1 LLAGAG
7 GIEPCNNPLPHKDF
21 SIPARPFDSIFD
33 SKAKA
38 LVGMTDDEVAYI
50 EAKGWKASVVPELS
64 IPPLRELLWI
74 KRRSFEVRHARRR
87 LPAESA
93 LMSAARGNADS
104 FSLLQDWNALRSWPA
119 GDSRCRRPGI
129 EAAATTMSRYCE
141 TRILV

>member
-1 LLAGAG
+1 MLAGAG

-64 IPPLRELLWI
+64 IIHHFANFCGSNAGALRSAMPDADFLQNLHLCPLLG
-74 KRRSFEVRHARRR
+74 
-87 LPAESA
+87 
-93 LMSAARGNADS
+93 GNADS
-104 FSLLQDWNALRSWPA
+104 FAQPELFR
-119 GDSRCRRPGI
+119 
-129 EAAATTMSRYCE
+129 
-141 TRILV
+141 V

>member
-1 LLAGAG
+1 VLAGAG

-64 IPPLRELLWI
+64 IIHHFANFCGSNAGALRSAMPDADSPQNLHLCPLLGVVPTRFAQP
-74 KRRSFEVRHARRR
+74 SFS
-87 LPAESA
+87 ESA
-93 LMSAARGNADS
+93 LAR
-104 FSLLQDWNALRSWPA
+104 
-119 GDSRCRRPGI
+119 
-129 EAAATTMSRYCE
+129 
-141 TRILV
+141 